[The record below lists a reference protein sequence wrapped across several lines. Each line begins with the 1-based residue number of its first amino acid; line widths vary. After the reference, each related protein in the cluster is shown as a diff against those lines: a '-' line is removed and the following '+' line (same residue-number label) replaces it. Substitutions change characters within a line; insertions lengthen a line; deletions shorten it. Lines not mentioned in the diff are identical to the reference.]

1 MRDQDLMYWGM
12 VVTMFLL
19 IAALLTARELFE
31 RYLEERETTSSANA
45 APGTGNKDRQR
56 TPPS

>member
-1 MRDQDLMYWGM
+1 MRDQDLLYWGM

-31 RYLEERETTSSANA
+31 RYIEERAATATQDSSD
-45 APGTGNKDRQR
+45 DRL
-56 TPPS
+56 PPSSS

>member
-31 RYLEERETTSSANA
+31 RYLEERAAASETDAVRVNHEGQNS
-45 APGTGNKDRQR
+45 
-56 TPPS
+56 PSG